1 MIDWNKNY
9 DASAN
14 ALTQWGN
21 ILITPVASFYVF
33 LVRKLFKKIK
43 KIHYYIVLIL
53 VGLTIY
59 LGLLVFFVVF
69 YHGSQFNLNNAGHI
83 FIFWFLIMI
92 FGRRYLP
99 IWVEEDAE
107 EVKGDR
113 TVKEKEKEKG
123 GPVDDA

>member
-43 KIHYYIVLIL
+43 KIHYYIVLMLI
-53 VGLTIY
+53 GLTIY
-59 LGLLVFFVVF
+59 LGLLVFAWLFF
-69 YHGSQFNLNNAGHI
+69 FDLEEFDYSGAF
-83 FIFWFLIMI
+83 FFWLAIMI

-107 EVKGDR
+107 EVGDDR
-113 TVKEKEKEKG
+113 TVKDKC
-123 GPVDDA
+123 GPADDAK

>member
-43 KIHYYIVLIL
+43 KIHYYIVLMLI
-53 VGLTIY
+53 GLTIY

-99 IWVEEDAE
+99 IWVEEDAK
-107 EVKGDR
+107 EVGDDR
-113 TVKEKEKEKG
+113 TVKDKC
-123 GPVDDA
+123 GPADDAK

>member
-43 KIHYYIVLIL
+43 KIHYYIVLMLI
-53 VGLTIY
+53 GLTIY

-113 TVKEKEKEKG
+113 TVKEKEKG

>member
-43 KIHYYIVLIL
+43 KIHYYIVLMLI
-53 VGLTIY
+53 GLTIY
-59 LGLLVFFVVF
+59 LGLLVFAWLFF
-69 YHGSQFNLNNAGHI
+69 FDLEEFDYSGAF
-83 FIFWFLIMI
+83 FFWLAIMI

-99 IWVEEDAE
+99 IWVEECAK
-107 EVKGDR
+107 EVGDDR
-113 TVKEKEKEKG
+113 TVKDKC
-123 GPVDDA
+123 GPADDAK

>member
-1 MIDWNKNY
+1 MIDWNRDSGERVYGLKQLAY
-9 DASAN
+9 PLFT
-14 ALTQWGN
+14 LTSG
-21 ILITPVASFYVF
+21 FYVWVF
-33 LVRKLFKKIK
+33 NKVFKEITKM
-43 KIHYYIVLIL
+43 HYYIVLIL

-113 TVKEKEKEKG
+113 TVKEKEKG

>member
-43 KIHYYIVLIL
+43 KIHYYIVLMLI
-53 VGLTIY
+53 GLTIY
-59 LGLLVFFVVF
+59 LGLLVFAWLFF
-69 YHGSQFNLNNAGHI
+69 FDLEEFDYSGAF
-83 FIFWFLIMI
+83 FFWLAIMI

-99 IWVEEDAE
+99 IWVEEDAK
-107 EVKGDR
+107 EVGDDR
-113 TVKEKEKEKG
+113 TVKDKC
-123 GPVDDA
+123 GPADDAK

>member
-59 LGLLVFFVVF
+59 LGLLVFAWLFF
-69 YHGSQFNLNNAGHI
+69 FDLEEFDYSGAF
-83 FIFWFLIMI
+83 FFWLAIMI

-99 IWVEEDAE
+99 IWVEEDAK
-107 EVKGDR
+107 EVGDDR
-113 TVKEKEKEKG
+113 TVKDKC
-123 GPVDDA
+123 GPADDAK

>member
-113 TVKEKEKEKG
+113 TVKEKEKG